1 MAGTTGLEPATSAV
15 TGQRSD
21 QLSYVPRLFFN
32 NLVIR
37 HIESSGS
44 QLSLF
49 SLFSTISLLWTQF
62 WAFVDTTWTPR
73 WTPNQVNATTES
85 SLPDTFYFWCPP
97 SPLHRSFQDLSLS
110 KPLQFRE
117 ALGGSPKPIAN
128 RSIAL
133 YFVPDFAERRIPTQ
147 NRARVSAQNQLRR
160 SEPETASRAP
170 WRTSNPS
177 CGRDCRP
184 GGFSRS

>member
-37 HIESSGS
+37 HIESSAS

-62 WAFVDTTWTPR
+62 WASVDTTWTPR

-85 SLPDTFYFWCPP
+85 SLSDERNLVSTLP
-97 SPLHRSFQDLSLS
+97 S
-110 KPLQFRE
+110 
-117 ALGGSPKPIAN
+117 
-128 RSIAL
+128 
-133 YFVPDFAERRIPTQ
+133 
-147 NRARVSAQNQLRR
+147 
-160 SEPETASRAP
+160 
-170 WRTSNPS
+170 
-177 CGRDCRP
+177 
-184 GGFSRS
+184 

>member
-37 HIESSGS
+37 HIESSVS

-62 WAFVDTTWTPR
+62 WASVDTTWTPR
-73 WTPNQVNATTES
+73 WTPKSGQRNNRIKSIRMKRNLVSTPLVAEQK
-85 SLPDTFYFWCPP
+85 FRCPFD
-97 SPLHRSFQDLSLS
+97 S
-110 KPLQFRE
+110 
-117 ALGGSPKPIAN
+117 
-128 RSIAL
+128 
-133 YFVPDFAERRIPTQ
+133 
-147 NRARVSAQNQLRR
+147 
-160 SEPETASRAP
+160 
-170 WRTSNPS
+170 
-177 CGRDCRP
+177 
-184 GGFSRS
+184 